1 MNDLRDPREQLNGIR
16 GWLLVFEI
24 VLCLNVCWCALDVV
38 LTLVSGIR
46 NGYFAVYLIASVPYL
61 ATLVL
66 LILCLV
72 FLNRR
77 NPRFRIFFAVQ
88 TGLGVLSTVFL
99 AVSEG
104 RLTGDMLQLGSYG
117 WTAYLFLSDRVRITC
132 GLPPKRSNTLWCIE
146 QYEKA
151 RAEAAEAER
160 AAAQSDRAGRARR
173 RIPGVR
179 SRPRRFLSGPADR
192 TARPRAAQQ
201 TR

>member
-1 MNDLRDPREQLNGIR
+1 M
-16 GWLLVFEI
+16 
-24 VLCLNVCWCALDVV
+24 V

-132 GLPPKRSNTLWCIE
+132 GLPAKRSGIAGNALE
-146 QYEKA
+146 FAAA
-151 RAEAAEAER
+151 RAMEAER
-160 AAAQSDRAGRARR
+160 TDAEERENKKGE
-173 RIPGVR
+173 
-179 SRPRRFLSGPADR
+179 
-192 TARPRAAQQ
+192 
-201 TR
+201 